1 MTFKVFGKT
10 LGAFAFA
17 VLVVFSLGS
26 CEDTNQ
32 SRIEISISPEVPV
45 VGDFEFETDEET
57 ISPNWFAYQMSFSNP
72 TSQRLIIRTVK
83 ASYAIGTGDFGNE
96 TELSAHPSLSANYFL
111 DVDSGDSGLEFVHLP
126 NVGVPFVRYI
136 FGLVPDPVAPRN
148 HNYKLKF
155 VFEGYFT
162 EDTTSD
168 TPTPTE
174 KFEKT
179 LFFRTKRND

>member
-1 MTFKVFGKT
+1 MVSKTCKKT
-10 LGAFAFA
+10 LGVVVFV
-17 VLVVFSLGS
+17 VLAIFSLGS

-45 VGDFEFETDEET
+45 VGDFEFETDEDT
-57 ISPNWFAYQMSFSNP
+57 ITPNWFGYQMSFSNP
-72 TSQRLIIRTVK
+72 TSQRLIIRKVK

-96 TELSAHPSLSANYFL
+96 TELDAHPSLDTSYFL

-126 NVGVPFVRYI
+126 AVGEAFTRYI
-136 FGLVPDPVAPRN
+136 FGLIPDPVAPRN

-168 TPTPTE
+168 TPAPTE
-174 KFEKT
+174 SFERT
-179 LFFRTKRND
+179 VYFRTKRND